1 MKKLITMSAIAALMV
16 TGAMAQGHGRSQ
28 AAGSPGAAHRNA
40 PAGTP
45 AASRDR
51 DHGKQRAQDVGRGKK
66 KGLTK
71 QKHHKSFKERLGF
84 KKHNKTQAK
93 NHTQHR
99 SQGRGRN

>member
-16 TGAMAQGHGRSQ
+16 TGAMAQGRGRGQ
-28 AAGSPGAAHRNA
+28 AAGSVPGAVHSNA
-40 PAGTP
+40 KAGTP

-51 DHGKQRAQDVGRGKK
+51 DHGKQRAQDVGRGEK
-66 KGLTK
+66 KGLK
-71 QKHHKSFKERLGF
+71 KHHKSFKERLGF

-93 NHTQHR
+93 NHNQHR

>member
-1 MKKLITMSAIAALMV
+1 MKKLITMSAIAVLMV
-16 TGAMAQGHGRSQ
+16 TGAVAQGHGRGQ
-28 AAGSPGAAHRNA
+28 AANSPGAAHSNA

-66 KGLTK
+66 KGLK
-71 QKHHKSFKERLGF
+71 KHHKSFKERLGF

-93 NHTQHR
+93 NHNQHR
-99 SQGRGRN
+99 SQSRGRN

>member
-1 MKKLITMSAIAALMV
+1 
-16 TGAMAQGHGRSQ
+16 MAQGHGRSQ
-28 AAGSPGAAHRNA
+28 AAGSPGAAHSNA
-40 PAGTP
+40 PAGIP